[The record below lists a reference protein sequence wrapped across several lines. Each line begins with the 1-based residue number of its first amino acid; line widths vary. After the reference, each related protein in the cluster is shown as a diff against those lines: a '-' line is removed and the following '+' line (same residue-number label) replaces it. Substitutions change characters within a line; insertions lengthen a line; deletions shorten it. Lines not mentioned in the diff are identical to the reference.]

1 MTIGAV
7 DGCPLELCSNDAP
20 TAESWKEAGSGPRTG
35 AAGGPKLGQES
46 GQDHAAGI
54 R

>member
-7 DGCPLELCSNDAP
+7 DGCPLELWSNDAP
-20 TAESWKEAGSGPRTG
+20 TAEGWKEAGSGLQTG
-35 AAGGPKLGQES
+35 AAGGPKLGHET